1 MEQPAYDLT
10 SELSPLDPKRIHL
23 FVDRFQNLVLEMN
36 GEEKRVATV
45 LRSFPLT
52 AMDRFI
58 VLRDEEDGEIG
69 IVSDLSEIDAE
80 SRAAIQE
87 RLDVHYFT
95 AEIIRINA
103 MWEEFHILTWDV
115 ETDRG
120 QRIVEIGSARRDI
133 RTMENGRVLIQD
145 ADGNRYEIPNR
156 ARLDP
161 ASQTILETI
170 V

>member
-1 MEQPAYDLT
+1 
-10 SELSPLDPKRIHL
+10 
-23 FVDRFQNLVLEMN
+23 
-36 GEEKRVATV
+36 
-45 LRSFPLT
+45 
-52 AMDRFI
+52 MDRFI

-80 SRAAIQE
+80 SQAAIQE